1 MPLKIVPEDTTIDFV
16 SMRLIAF
23 IGSSVAVVAA
33 IAFFFIMGLNFGI
46 DFRGGVNVI
55 AKDADPIVIE
65 DVRAAVSDLGYGT
78 PVVQIFGDEYTVK
91 VGVPAQDAPRDAEDP
106 QKAADQA
113 QQDAAE
119 VIRAALREVLGD
131 NADES
136 DWSQAVVSPTVSG
149 ELVRAGAEA
158 VIAAVVLMLL
168 YIWFRFEWRFSV
180 GAIIALVHDVTLT
193 IGVFAL
199 FQIEFGL
206 SIIAAILT
214 IVGYS
219 MNDTVV
225 VFDRIRENLRKYKT
239 KSLGDVVNLSINQ
252 TLARTFMTSVTTL
265 LALVPLYLFGGEVL
279 RGFTFAMIWGVLV
292 GTYSSVFVASPVLI
306 ALDPRGAFEPRK
318 PEPAGEGAAA

>member
-1 MPLKIVPEDTTIDFV
+1 MPLKIVPENTSIDFV

-33 IAFFFIMGLNFGI
+33 IALFFIMGLNFGI
-46 DFRGGVNVI
+46 DFRGGVTIV
-55 AKDADPIVIE
+55 ARDAEPVAIE
-65 DVRAAVSDLGYGT
+65 DVRAAVSDLGFGT
-78 PVVQIFGDEYTVK
+78 PVVQEFGDPQTVK
-91 VGVPAQDAPRDAEDP
+91 VAIAEQDADAGASEIDEE
-106 QKAADQA
+106 QIQQAA
-113 QQDAAE
+113 AAAIQE
-119 VIRAALREVLGD
+119 ALRATLGEDVEFESVEVVG
-131 NADES
+131 
-136 DWSQAVVSPTVSG
+136 PTVSG

-158 VIAAVVLMLL
+158 VIAAVFLMLL

-279 RGFTFAMIWGVLV
+279 RGFTFAMIWGIVV

-318 PEPAGEGAAA
+318 PEPAGEGAPA